1 MARPRKNI
9 PNQPPPP
16 SWAQRL
22 VDARTA
28 RGLTQAALAEAF
40 GQSQSVV
47 SDYERGRS
55 EPNLDGWRRLG
66 AELGVSPAWLAFGAG
81 GSEPHDGDAHAMRI
95 ADVHKQDRHFS
106 RALLAVARMLAD
118 EGLDADALLT
128 VQLATRIAQA
138 AQDATDNL
146 EARDQIDRA
155 IEAERLEIR
164 QGLDALIKNRVRR

>member
-55 EPNLDGWRRLG
+55 EPNIDGWGRL
-66 AELGVSPAWLAFGAG
+66 ARVLGVSPAWLAFGIG
-81 GSEPHDGDAHAMRI
+81 TREPHDGDANALRLTEGQ
-95 ADVHKQDRHFS
+95 KQDRHFS
-106 RALLAVARMLAD
+106 RALVAVARMLAD